1 MKLRSIAQLFSLK
14 DLRSAIVSVVIV
26 GGGLGLTALTLYAH
40 SNNDPQLAGIA
51 AGLSLVF
58 VLLIIIFVVPPLA
71 RNAGREAAQMN
82 LPFEFTTGGAV
93 MLVLVMVVGFSAW
106 NTGNNLLFLVLSFL
120 LGSLVVGFIAG
131 SISLKRLS
139 VKLRFPDIIHAG
151 ESVPFTVVVT
161 NGKRLFPTFSLL
173 VDIRGRD
180 RDNNL
185 VAADLEKVLP
195 ERIAKRLSRPP
206 IVRRTVGHVPFVK
219 AGQTAD
225 SKLDIV
231 FERRGKFVIQDFELV
246 TRFPFGFFRHRR
258 RLAADEKEIFV
269 LPKLSPFD
277 TPETFAS
284 VGNIAQSNDRRGGKG
299 DLAGLREYQRNDD
312 PRHID
317 WKATARTAQLTIRE
331 HSAETSTRVNVIFD
345 TAIPARDIRKQTL
358 RERINQIPVVD
369 DRTKQFEKG
378 VETTASILN
387 ELTNKK
393 IEFKLLIDGESPQF
407 NASTDQLHP
416 SLKRLATV
424 ALSDE
429 RSELNANVARNYFT
443 IGSLQTIVVTANDDV
458 EVWKGLSPLKMVK
471 F

>member
-14 DLRSAIVSVVIV
+14 DIRSAIVSVVIV

-40 SNNDPQLAGIA
+40 ANDNPQLAGIA

-151 ESVPFTVVVT
+151 ESVPFMVVVE

-180 RDNNL
+180 RESNT

-195 ERIAKRLSRPP
+195 KRIAKRLSRPP

-219 AGQTAD
+219 AGNSAD

-269 LPKLSPFD
+269 LPKLRPFD
-277 TPETFAS
+277 TPETFS
-284 VGNIAQSNDRRGGKG
+284 SMGSISQSIERRGGKG

-331 HSAETSTRVNVIFD
+331 HSAETSTTVSVIFD
-345 TAIPARDIRKQTL
+345 TTIPVKNIRKQTL
-358 RERINQIPVVD
+358 RDRVNQIPVID

-378 VETTASILN
+378 VETVASILN
-387 ELTNKK
+387 EIANKE
-393 IEFKLLIDGESPQF
+393 IEFNLFIDGESPHF
-407 NASTDQLHP
+407 TSNSDQLNNA
-416 SLKRLATV
+416 LKRLSTV
-424 ALSDE
+424 ALTGE
-429 RSELNANVARNYFT
+429 RNELNEDVARNS
-443 IGSLQTIVVTANDDV
+443 INSGISQTIVVTANDDV
-458 EVWKGLSPLKMVK
+458 EIWKGLSPLKIVK

>member
-1 MKLRSIAQLFSLK
+1 MKLKEIAQLFNLR

-40 SNNDPQLAGIA
+40 ANNNPQLAGIA
-51 AGLSLVF
+51 AGISLVF

-93 MLVLVMVVGFSAW
+93 MIVLVMVVGFSAW

-120 LGSLVVGFIAG
+120 LGSLIVGFIAG

-139 VKLRFPDIIHAG
+139 VKLRFPDVIHAG
-151 ESVPFTVVVT
+151 ESVPFSVTVK
-161 NGKRLFPTFSLL
+161 NEKRLFPTFSLL

-180 RDNNL
+180 RESKSL
-185 VAADLEKVLP
+185 AIDLEKALP
-195 ERIAKRLSRPP
+195 KKIAKRLSRPP
-206 IVRRTVGHVPFVK
+206 IVRRTVGHVPFVR
-219 AGQTAD
+219 AGRSAE

-269 LPKLSPFD
+269 LPKVSLFD
-277 TPETFAS
+277 TPELLLGLGGYAP
-284 VGNIAQSNDRRGGKG
+284 SNDRRGGRS
-299 DLAGLREYQRNDD
+299 DLSGLREYQRNDD
-312 PRHID
+312 PRYID
-317 WKATARTAQLTIRE
+317 WKATARTAQLIVRE
-331 HSAETSTRVNVIFD
+331 HSAESSTTVNVVFD
-345 TAIPARDIRKQTL
+345 TAIAAKNIRKPTL

-369 DRTKQFEKG
+369 ERSEQFEKG
-378 VETTASILN
+378 VEITASLLN
-387 ELTNKK
+387 RLISKD
-393 IEFKLLIDGESPQF
+393 IEFRLFIDGESTQRATEP
-407 NASTDQLHP
+407 DQLNN
-416 SLKRLATV
+416 SLRRLATV
-424 ALSDE
+424 TVSDE
-429 RSELNANVARNYFT
+429 RSELTADVARNYFNSG
-443 IGSLQTIVVTANDDV
+443 ISQTIVVTANGDD
-458 EVWKGLSPLKMVK
+458 EVWNGLSQLKIVK